1 MIDTNNDFFPNVRI
15 LFIEIFNPIPAIAIT
30 SKIFDA
36 FWKNRM
42 IGVGIK
48 LNDVRTEMSIKPVIK
63 YGIENIL
70 VLLFLL

>member
-1 MIDTNNDFFPNVRI
+1 MIDTNNDFFPNARI

-30 SKIFDA
+30 SKIFDV

-48 LNDVRTEMSIKPVIK
+48 LNDVRVFK
-63 YGIENIL
+63 NIN
-70 VLLFLL
+70 